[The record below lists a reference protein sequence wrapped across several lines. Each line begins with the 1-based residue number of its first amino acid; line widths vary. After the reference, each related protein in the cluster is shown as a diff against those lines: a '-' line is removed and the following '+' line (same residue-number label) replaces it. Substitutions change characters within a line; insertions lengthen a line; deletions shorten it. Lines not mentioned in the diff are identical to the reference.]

1 MKRVSISVVLLLVLF
16 FTLGNEMMV
25 DAKTCVKIFER
36 PRADGEDNVCLTA
49 CEGVF
54 GHDPRVTGKCE
65 GTNCKCTWPC

>member
-1 MKRVSISVVLLLVLF
+1 MKRVSIYVVLLLVLF

-25 DAKTCVKIFER
+25 DAKTCER
-36 PRADGEDNVCLTA
+36 TFLRSTCEDDLCLTA
-49 CEGVF
+49 CQELF